1 MNADALAKEI
11 GQFISDNSSNRSV
24 MPAISTLKSAQS
36 ALNRIGS
43 NASAK
48 PSPGKQAAM
57 RSGSQGSAK
66 FPPAKGAQF
75 GG

>member
-36 ALNRIGS
+36 AL
-43 NASAK
+43 
-48 PSPGKQAAM
+48 
-57 RSGSQGSAK
+57 
-66 FPPAKGAQF
+66 
-75 GG
+75 